1 MGRMTDPKREAPNAT
16 PASLLL
22 RLRQSSETRAW
33 SDFVDLYTP
42 LIYSW
47 ARRADL
53 SETDA
58 ADLVQDVFLLLVV
71 KLPEFRYDRHGS
83 FRAWLRTVTLNKW
96 RENRRRRRLAARQFD
111 DAELAELPGR
121 DEGDL
126 FAEEEYRRYLA
137 GRALQLM
144 QAEFPDVVWKACWE
158 ALTSGRPAADIAA
171 ELGIRTDA
179 VYTAK
184 YRVLRRLRE
193 QLDGLLD

>member
-1 MGRMTDPKREAPNAT
+1 MTAPEREASNAT

-22 RLRQSSETRAW
+22 RLRQPSASRAW
-33 SDFVDLYTP
+33 EEFVDLYTP
-42 LIYSW
+42 LIYQW
-47 ARRADL
+47 ARRAGL
-53 SETDA
+53 AEADA
-58 ADLVQDVFLLLVV
+58 ADLVQDVFVLLLV

-96 RENRRRRRLAARQFD
+96 RENLRRRRLPARQFD
-111 DAELAELPGR
+111 DDELAELPGR
-121 DEGDL
+121 EDGDL
-126 FAEEEYRRYLA
+126 FAEADYHRFLA

-144 QAEFPDVVWKACWE
+144 QAEFPAVVWKACWE
-158 ALTSGRPAADIAA
+158 MLTSGRSAADIAA

>member
-1 MGRMTDPKREAPNAT
+1 MGAMTVPQSEASNAT

-22 RLRQSSETRAW
+22 RLRRPSETRAW
-33 SDFVDLYTP
+33 DTFVDLYTP
-42 LIYSW
+42 LIYRW
-47 ARRADL
+47 TRGVGLRGADA
-53 SETDA
+53 D
-58 ADLVQDVFLLLVV
+58 DLVQDVFVLLLV

-96 RENRRRRRLAARQFD
+96 REGLRRRGAAVRQLDD
-111 DAELAELPGR
+111 DAAAQLAGR
-121 DEGDL
+121 DDGDV
-126 FAEEEYRRYLA
+126 FAEEEYRRVIA

-144 QAEFPDVVWKACWE
+144 QAEFSDAVWKAGW
-158 ALTSGRPAADIAA
+158 AMLTSDRRAADIAA
-171 ELGIRTDA
+171 ELGVSTDS

>member
-1 MGRMTDPKREAPNAT
+1 MTAPERQASNAT

-22 RLRQSSETRAW
+22 RLRQPSETRAW
-33 SDFVDLYTP
+33 NEFVDLYTP

-47 ARRADL
+47 ARGVGL
-53 SETDA
+53 QEPDA
-58 ADLVQDVFLLLVV
+58 ADLVQDVFALLLV

-96 RENRRRRRLAARQFD
+96 RENLRRRGTVPRQLG
-111 DAELAELPGR
+111 DAELPELAGR
-121 DEGDL
+121 GDGDV

-144 QAEFPDVVWKACWE
+144 QAEFPAVVWKACWE
-158 ALTSGRPAADIAA
+158 SLTSGRPAADIAA
-171 ELGIRTDA
+171 ELGISTDA

-193 QLDGLLD
+193 QLDGLLE